1 MKKKAFSLL
10 VLILLISILA
20 TSLIACITY
29 EPINSSSSSSEQSS
43 SDLTPDDSSSDD
55 SSSDDSSSDDSS
67 SDDSSSS
74 GGDINP
80 DDDPVVDDLFN
91 DGTYLYE
98 FTQRIFTGHAS
109 AGLGDAEWALD
120 GEYDDDVGYW
130 GYTGAKGQQFGS
142 AVYAYRDMTLT
153 SSNFDLVS
161 KVVVYTSGA
170 KNTKATL
177 SVTVGGVRIGESVAL
192 TATNAKYVFT
202 SEQMLSGDVVLTYTQ
217 LKEHSSVAIYV
228 KSISV
233 TCGFIDETPE
243 SSDIPTDEEIDV
255 NLETY
260 SYTFERK
267 TFSANGTAQLGGLN
281 WTLSGEYVGDGYW
294 SYDGTKGQQF
304 GSKNCPY
311 NAMSLVS
318 EQINNVTEI
327 SINTSGANDIGATL
341 SVYVGETKVGESL
354 EITNEATEY
363 TFKLNGYLS
372 GAVKFEYSVSKG
384 KAIYIKSITVKSHA
398 GKATSEEDIHNLLA
412 LGVDYITLQN
422 DIVVDSLVVVGNK
435 FTLDLA
441 GHRID
446 ATEDRDGDESTYGL
460 FAKGG
465 AIVTITGNGTIYGG
479 AGTNWNIALRASG
492 DGSVINV
499 LNGTFY
505 SGPNKGDEGENGNS
519 TMFVR
524 DASIINI
531 YGGFFYTEAS
541 YNNVY
546 FVFNVAAESFET
558 STINVYG
565 GTFVNANPLDRGI
578 INIVGREFLG
588 EGLTIKTTVVGND
601 KHYTVVEK

>member
-1 MKKKAFSLL
+1 MKKKTFSLL
-10 VLILLISILA
+10 ALILLISVLL
-20 TSLIACITY
+20 TNSFACITFD
-29 EPINSSSSSSEQSS
+29 PINSQSSSSEQNSS
-43 SDLTPDDSSSDD
+43 ELSPDDSSSDD

-74 GGDINP
+74 GGDVNP

-109 AGLGDAEWALD
+109 AQLGAAEWTLD

-153 SSNFDLVS
+153 SSSFDLVS

-170 KNTKATL
+170 NKTKSTL
-177 SVTVGGVRIGESVAL
+177 TVTVGGVQIGETANL
-192 TATNAKYVFT
+192 TNTNAKYVF
-202 SEQMLSGDVVLTYTQ
+202 SSNEMLSGEVVLTYLQ
-217 LKEHSSVAIYV
+217 PAEASSVAIYL
-228 KSISV
+228 KSISL
-233 TCGFIDETPE
+233 TCGFIDDTPE
-243 SSDIPTDEEIDV
+243 ISDTPTTEEIDV

-260 SYTFERK
+260 SHTFEGK
-267 TFSANGTAQLGGLN
+267 TFYGNSSVDLSGKT
-281 WTLSGEYVGDGYW
+281 WTLSGEHSGDGYW
-294 SYDGTKGQQF
+294 SYTGTKGQQF
-304 GSKNCPY
+304 GSQGSPY
-311 NAMSLVS
+311 SNMYLTSELVT
-318 EQINNVTEI
+318 NVNEVVV
-327 SINTSGANDIGATL
+327 NTSGASGIVATL
-341 SVYVGETKVGESL
+341 TVYVGDTKIGESVEL
-354 EITNEATEY
+354 TAEATDY
-363 TFKLNGYLS
+363 TFKVDGYLTGTVKLS
-372 GAVKFEYSVSKG
+372 YNVNSEKAV
-384 KAIYIKSITVKSHA
+384 YIKNITVKSHS

-422 DIVVDSLVVVGNK
+422 DIVVDSFVVVGSK
-435 FTLDLA
+435 FTLDLN
-441 GHRID
+441 GKTIS
-446 ATEDRDGDESTYGL
+446 ATEDRDNDGSTYGL

-465 AIVTITGNGTIYGG
+465 ANVTVTGNGTIYGG

-505 SGPNKGDEGENGNS
+505 SGPNSGDSGNS

-524 DASIINI
+524 GSSTINI

-541 YNNVY
+541 YDNIY

-588 EGLTIKTTVVGND
+588 EGLTIQTSTVNGD
-601 KHYTVVEK
+601 KHYTVVEE